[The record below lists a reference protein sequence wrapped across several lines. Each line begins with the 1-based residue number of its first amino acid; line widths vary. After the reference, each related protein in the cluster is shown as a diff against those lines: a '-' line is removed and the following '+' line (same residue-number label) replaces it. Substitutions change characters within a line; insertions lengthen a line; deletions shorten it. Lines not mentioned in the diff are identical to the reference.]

1 LITIALGNKPSSA
14 RAGAIGSIVAIM
26 LMTKMPTAL
35 FIFFFIFGGTR
46 MLKDSPRPLDI
57 YSTESDRRERAML

>member
-14 RAGAIGSIVAIM
+14 RAGAIGSIVVIM
-26 LMTKMPTAL
+26 LRASKPTAL

-46 MLKDSPRPLDI
+46 MLKDSPRPLDL
-57 YSTESDRRERAML
+57 YSTESDRQERAML